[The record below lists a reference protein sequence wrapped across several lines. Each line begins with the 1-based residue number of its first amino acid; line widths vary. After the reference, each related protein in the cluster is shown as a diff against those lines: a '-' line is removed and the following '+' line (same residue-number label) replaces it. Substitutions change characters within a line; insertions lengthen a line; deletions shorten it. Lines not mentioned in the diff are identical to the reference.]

1 MNPSLDDE
9 YTDTGDDLID
19 EDDDVLIEVTASE
32 GWTGI
37 GRLAGVW

>member
-1 MNPSLDDE
+1 MNPSEEDE
-9 YTDTGDDLID
+9 CTDTGDVLIEE
-19 EDDDVLIEVTASE
+19 EDDLIEVTASE